1 MGKWSG
7 SGKRWDRGDYGYQ
20 NLLYKIVK
28 ELIKQRNKQTVKS
41 KIR

>member
-20 NLLYKIVK
+20 NLLYKNVK
-28 ELIKQRNKQTVKS
+28 ELIKKETSRLLSPK
-41 KIR
+41 